1 MKTYEVELRRT
12 SYITVTV
19 EADSADQAEEIAWK
33 ELDMHEHRDS
43 DADWAIESI
52 KEREAA

>member
-19 EADSADQAEEIAWK
+19 EAKDIDEAEMLAFKEI
-33 ELDMHEHRDS
+33 ETRGDS
-43 DADWAIESI
+43 DYADWAIESMEE
-52 KEREAA
+52 KK